1 MSRKIV
7 YIVVFITTI
16 ALVVYNDYQQNST
29 LNDAIDSNET
39 RELNIAESYNSS
51 ELPTSLTI
59 QNYQNDEEE
68 ITYTYT
74 LKINDIEGAYRY
86 KYNDKESYLV
96 FSAKGESQITL
107 KSNESLTIY
116 DLPVNTNY
124 LIEQINDVSDTYT
137 TTTNNENKTSNEG
150 TISYET
156 IVTFDN
162 KTILSK
168 EEPSENPFT
177 SSKPITIFVIMCF
190 ISLVIY
196 TIIHKIKITRFE

>member
-29 LNDAIDSNET
+29 LNDALDSNET

-168 EEPSENPFT
+168 EEPSENPYT

>member
-29 LNDAIDSNET
+29 LNDALDSNET

-51 ELPTSLTI
+51 ELPTSLII

-168 EEPSENPFT
+168 EESSKNPFT
-177 SSKPITIFVIMCF
+177 SSKPITIFVIMCI

>member
-29 LNDAIDSNET
+29 LNDVLDSNET

-168 EEPSENPFT
+168 EEPSKNPFT

>member
-29 LNDAIDSNET
+29 LNDALDSNET

-68 ITYTYT
+68 ITYTYI

-168 EEPSENPFT
+168 EEPSKNPFT

>member
-29 LNDAIDSNET
+29 LNDALDSNET

-156 IVTFDN
+156 IITFDN

-168 EEPSENPFT
+168 EEPSKNPFT

>member
-16 ALVVYNDYQQNST
+16 ALVVYNDYQQNSN
-29 LNDAIDSNET
+29 LNDDLDSNET

-168 EEPSENPFT
+168 EEPSKNPFT

>member
-29 LNDAIDSNET
+29 LNDALDSNET

-168 EEPSENPFT
+168 EEPSKNPFT

>member
-29 LNDAIDSNET
+29 LNDALDSNET

-51 ELPTSLTI
+51 ELPTSLII

-168 EEPSENPFT
+168 EEQSKNPFT

>member
-168 EEPSENPFT
+168 EEPSKNPFT

>member
-29 LNDAIDSNET
+29 LNDALDSNET

-96 FSAKGESQITL
+96 FSAKGESQITI

>member
-137 TTTNNENKTSNEG
+137 TTTNNESKTSNEG

>member
-29 LNDAIDSNET
+29 LNDTLDSNET

-168 EEPSENPFT
+168 EEPSKNPFT

>member
-29 LNDAIDSNET
+29 LNDALDSNET

-196 TIIHKIKITRFE
+196 TIIHKIKLTRFE

>member
-29 LNDAIDSNET
+29 LNDALDSNET
-39 RELNIAESYNSS
+39 RELNIAESYDSS

>member
-29 LNDAIDSNET
+29 LNDALDSNET

-168 EEPSENPFT
+168 EEPSKNPFT

-190 ISLVIY
+190 VSLVIY

>member
-29 LNDAIDSNET
+29 LNDALDSNET
-39 RELNIAESYNSS
+39 RELNITESYNSS

>member
-29 LNDAIDSNET
+29 LNDVLDSNET

>member
-168 EEPSENPFT
+168 EDPSENPFT

>member
-16 ALVVYNDYQQNST
+16 ALVVYNDYQENST
-29 LNDAIDSNET
+29 LNDALDSNET

>member
-29 LNDAIDSNET
+29 LNDALDSNET

>member
-1 MSRKIV
+1 MSRKII

-29 LNDAIDSNET
+29 LNDALDSNET
-39 RELNIAESYNSS
+39 RELNITESYNSS

-190 ISLVIY
+190 VSLVIY

>member
-29 LNDAIDSNET
+29 LNDALDSNET

-86 KYNDKESYLV
+86 KHNDKESYLV

-168 EEPSENPFT
+168 EEPSKNPFT

>member
-29 LNDAIDSNET
+29 LNDALDSNET

-177 SSKPITIFVIMCF
+177 SSNPITIFVIMCF

>member
-29 LNDAIDSNET
+29 LNDALDSNET

-190 ISLVIY
+190 VSLVIY

>member
-16 ALVVYNDYQQNST
+16 ALVVYNDYQENST
-29 LNDAIDSNET
+29 LNDALDSNET

-177 SSKPITIFVIMCF
+177 SSNPITIFVIMCF